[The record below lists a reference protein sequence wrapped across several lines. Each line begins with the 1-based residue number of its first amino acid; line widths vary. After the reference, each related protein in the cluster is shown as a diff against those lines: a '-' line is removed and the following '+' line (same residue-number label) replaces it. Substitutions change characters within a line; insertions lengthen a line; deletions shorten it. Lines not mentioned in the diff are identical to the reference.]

1 MAMQNIQNIIIIG
14 AGLAGLT
21 AARVLKRAGRSVR
34 VLEATD
40 RVGGRVKTRVR
51 EGFTLDAGF
60 QVLFTG
66 YPAVKR
72 NLDLESL
79 ELVALEP
86 GAVLYGSK
94 GRSSLGDPFRGVGN
108 ILPSVINPYLTLK
121 DKLLVAKLALELR
134 VGQPWEVLRGKDSAT
149 KDFLSDYGFSSAAL
163 EQFFGPFFGG
173 IFLNRALD
181 TSSQLFKYYFRM
193 LIEGQTALPTGGMGE
208 VSRQLARG
216 LSIEYGIRVERLKW
230 LNDQVQIHSLRGDFE
245 ADAVILA
252 VSPPELEWLL
262 GIQNPLPSVASTYLY
277 FASPT
282 PLESGKRLLLNAGS
296 GLINNALW
304 VSNAVPSYAPV
315 GQGLLSVTVLGNPD
329 LTDAELEQHIRL
341 ELGAW
346 YGESAVQRLGL
357 LEVER
362 ITHAQ
367 FAQNAGCSDLLLGHS
382 SGLENVYIASELNAM
397 SSIQGA
403 MESGEKAA
411 AALLGDVQGMSR
423 PRGG

>member
-1 MAMQNIQNIIIIG
+1 MQNIIVIG

-34 VLEATD
+34 VLESTD

-149 KDFLSDYGFSSAAL
+149 KDFLSDYGFSSVAL

-216 LSIEYGIRVERLKW
+216 LSIEYGIRVERLEW

-252 VSPPELEWLL
+252 VSPPELERLL

-282 PLESGKRLLLNAGS
+282 PFESGKRLLLNAGS
-296 GLINNALW
+296 GLINTSLINNALW
-304 VSNAVPSYAPV
+304 VSNAVPSYAPT
-315 GQGLLSVTVLGNPD
+315 GQGLLSVTVLGSPD

-341 ELGAW
+341 ELAAW
-346 YGESAVQRLGL
+346 YGESEVQKLRL

-362 ITHAQ
+362 IAHAQ
-367 FAQNAGCSDLLLGHS
+367 FAQNAGFSGKLLGHS
-382 SGLENVYIASELNAM
+382 SAVENVYIASELNAM

-403 MESGEKAA
+403 MESGEKAV